1 MDSKNLNEDAF
12 VVRVVSNNL
21 TEETAD
27 AKIARV
33 YTNNEPELLTSG
45 SVEGEYVVIELDDFD
60 KVGLVADLYY
70 YEDTNGDTESISVRK
85 DLMNCYDVRLVQ
97 QEDIWQLRKRL

>member
-1 MDSKNLNEDAF
+1 MPGHFGQKLKAVIVEYPWTVDSKNLNEDAF

-85 DLMNCYDVRLVQ
+85 D
-97 QEDIWQLRKRL
+97 

>member
-1 MDSKNLNEDAF
+1 M
-12 VVRVVSNNL
+12 
-21 TEETAD
+21 
-27 AKIARV
+27 
-33 YTNNEPELLTSG
+33 LTSG

-97 QEDIWQLRKRL
+97 QEDILAAEEEAVVPGDADNEIKIEQDKIDHEV